1 MAAFIAEPVVGATLG
16 AVPAAAGYFE
26 RIREI
31 CTEHEVLLIAD
42 EVMTG
47 FGRTG
52 RSFGIDHWGVLPDL
66 ITAAKGIAG
75 GYSPLGAVIARPE
88 IVREVRQR
96 SGSFMIGGT
105 ASGNPLSCAV
115 AMAVMTYIR
124 EHDLIAN
131 ATTVGEHFLDRLV
144 HLKEQHHIIGDVRG
158 LGLLVGLEFVRDR
171 RTKEPFPVEL
181 DVPRG

>member
-1 MAAFIAEPVVGATLG
+1 
-16 AVPAAAGYFE
+16 
-26 RIREI
+26 
-31 CTEHEVLLIAD
+31 
-42 EVMTG
+42 
-47 FGRTG
+47 
-52 RSFGIDHWGVLPDL
+52 
-66 ITAAKGIAG
+66 
-75 GYSPLGAVIARPE
+75 VIARPE

-171 RTKEPFPVEL
+171 RTKEPFPVEFNVARRISTETFERGLLSYPGQGTADGTRGDHIMYAPPLTISAQQIDELVNIL
-181 DVPRG
+181 DQSLSVVEAELAGEFNP